1 LVTIEQ
7 IVKRELNK
15 MISEIDVKPS
25 KLAIDNICN
34 SKKFCDAQGKITF
47 GQLRALVDSATNKR
61 LFKHI
66 GEGGYKATLRLLPW
80 FLPQLAVA
88 GFIASSVRAIN
99 KILKPALT
107 ETETYKTWWGKAV
120 LRSFDLSEGELNL
133 SDPLSEI
140 FFISDGLMTM
150 LDEKY
155 KIKFAHHIANLASE
169 QPDDQVVPEYFV
181 ENELRKWIND
191 KFLLN
196 PPLQPKINNDDDVSE
211 LPFDQEIQEGYK
223 IRTFNEIVESE
234 ELKWHFDATDREVT
248 IIESKGWGFQLD
260 NELPVVLKEGDKIFI
275 PKGVYHRVLKG
286 DGNLKI
292 KIKEF

>member
-1 LVTIEQ
+1 
-7 IVKRELNK
+7 
-15 MISEIDVKPS
+15 
-25 KLAIDNICN
+25 
-34 SKKFCDAQGKITF
+34 
-47 GQLRALVDSATNKR
+47 
-61 LFKHI
+61 
-66 GEGGYKATLRLLPW
+66 
-80 FLPQLAVA
+80 
-88 GFIASSVRAIN
+88 
-99 KILKPALT
+99 
-107 ETETYKTWWGKAV
+107 
-120 LRSFDLSEGELNL
+120 
-133 SDPLSEI
+133 
-140 FFISDGLMTM
+140 MTM

-196 PPLQPKINNDDDVSE
+196 PPLQPKINNDDVSE
-211 LPFDQEIQEGYK
+211 LPFNQEIQEGYK

-234 ELKWHFDATDREVT
+234 ELKWHFDDTDREVT